1 MKPFLGMFPFSN
13 VALNR
18 DRDFDL
24 SIDADND
31 KVDKHLTD
39 FIGMKQMHSGNK
51 ILLQYQDTRNGRLQS
66 FVKVAA
72 ATNDKSFKSSRGWL
86 DLAIKVN
93 SDRDNDE
100 WEKLN
105 SHIVTATAGDVCQ
118 PVAGPLVAH
127 LRAVGDARVYFYQ

>member
-1 MKPFLGMFPFSN
+1 MATILDKAVKPFLGMFPFSN

-18 DRDFDL
+18 DSDFDL

-66 FVKVAA
+66 FV
-72 ATNDKSFKSSRGWL
+72 NG
-86 DLAIKVN
+86 
-93 SDRDNDE
+93 
-100 WEKLN
+100 
-105 SHIVTATAGDVCQ
+105 
-118 PVAGPLVAH
+118 
-127 LRAVGDARVYFYQ
+127 